1 MKKGANNK
9 SMVIKKKM
17 RPGQLLLQGVLWLY
31 FILSVYPLFWM
42 ISYSL
47 KNNNEIFSTN
57 PFGIPIHFRIE
68 NYIHAWS
75 NFNIPRYFINSSVV
89 STISTTGILILSIM
103 FSYAIARME
112 WRLRVPARVYM
123 MIGMF
128 IPLQVIMIPLAIL
141 VKNFHLI
148 NTYGALIIPYI
159 AFGLPFST
167 LIFYG
172 FLRGI
177 PFELEESAFMDGAS
191 VYRAFISIIAPIVK
205 PAIATVAILQFLG
218 TWNEFLL
225 AYILIYD
232 ESMKTLPLGLL
243 FFQGQ
248 YSTDW
253 GGMGAVMTIASL
265 PTVIVFLFFSEQ
277 VERAMTVGSSVKG

>member
-1 MKKGANNK
+1 
-9 SMVIKKKM
+9 MVIKKKIM
-17 RPGQLLLQGVLWLY
+17 KPGQLLLQGVLWLY
-31 FILSVYPLFWM
+31 FIVSVYPLFWM

-57 PFGIPIHFRIE
+57 PFGIPTHFRIE

-75 NFNIPRYFINSSVV
+75 NFNIPRYMVNSLFVTSI
-89 STISTTGILILSIM
+89 STIGILILSIL
-103 FSYAIARME
+103 FSYAVARMA
-112 WRLRVPARVYM
+112 WKLRVPARVYM
-123 MIGMF
+123 MIGLF

-141 VKNFHLI
+141 VKDFHLI
-148 NTYGALIIPYI
+148 NTYGAIIVPYI
-159 AFGLPFST
+159 AFGLPFSS

-172 FLRGI
+172 FLRAI
-177 PFELEESAFMDGAS
+177 PFDLEESAFMDGAS
-191 VYRAFISIIAPIVK
+191 VYRTFISIIAPIVK

-218 TWNEFLL
+218 VWNEFLL
-225 AYILIYD
+225 AYILISD

-265 PTVIVFLFFSEQ
+265 PTVIVFLIFSEQ